1 MRLKLFLLM
10 LLASTLA
17 LTAQTSALSG
27 VVVNGT
33 TGTPVGGV
41 KVELQGTSALT
52 GYNGDFTLDKLPT
65 GKAYMIVT
73 AEGYQPAGI
82 DVEIIDGK
90 LDLGTI
96 SLVPATDNVVEE
108 YFIGSDDLMFDEAAL
123 DDEEGTSQ
131 GVSSLSGAGDNIY
144 YSTASYNFSPMYF
157 NYRGYDSQYQ
167 SVYINGIKFNDVIRG
182 RFNFN
187 SLLGM
192 SSRAFRNRTN
202 TVGLDASNYG
212 FGDIAGSTNYNTVT
226 DLYAPGF
233 NGSVAFTNS
242 SYMLR
247 AMATYSS
254 GMNKHGWAYTVSAI
268 GRYAKEGVQP
278 GTFYNSAGL
287 FLSLE
292 KQFNDNNSLTLTA
305 FGGPTQRATGGA
317 TYQEVYDLTDDN
329 LYNPF
334 WGWQDGKKRSSRI
347 TETFDPTVILNW
359 LYKKG
364 NTTVNTAAA
373 VRWVQYTRSALQ
385 YYKANDPNPTYYRYL
400 PSYYLDDDDQPT
412 EQSEYYTWLWQNDDS
427 FRQINWD
434 NLYSINR
441 LNNIQNE
448 SLSAADKKGSS
459 YILENRTNNQFN
471 AMFNSYLNTALSR
484 SVALQGGIDF
494 NYTRSSNY
502 KTIRDLLGGEFW
514 TDVDPFSDRDITI
527 APGNLQNDLDNPN
540 RRVVKGDRFGY
551 DYDINAVQ
559 AGLWAQNVVTL
570 PKWDINYG
578 VKLGYTT
585 FQRDG
590 HMRNGRA
597 PGYGAGSYDADGNFV
612 EGSLGK
618 SKSQNFFTGAVKAG
632 VTYKLDGRNQF
643 IVQAQYGSRAPLAD
657 NIFIAPRV
665 KNTTIADPK
674 TQLDLSVDA
683 SYVWNYRRFRG
694 ILTGYYTQ
702 MDRAVERTGFYDE
715 TYNTYAIFALE
726 DVKREYKGI
735 ELGMSYKITSSLTA
749 SFAGT
754 YARFQYKNN
763 PKGTRSFENGL
774 YPDVT
779 NTVYLKNY
787 YMGSTPQSQF
797 NLGLDYAAP
806 KNWFFNLNGTWQ
818 GDAYVNISPAYHE
831 SMPGLATMYPTEAEI
846 LAKIEEL
853 SKQDKLDAAFTLN
866 LSIGKAI
873 YFRNG
878 PSLNFNLNVNNVL
891 NNRNVVTYAYQQGR
905 VDTKNYDR
913 SAYPNRYQYAQGIRL
928 FLNVGVRF

>member
-1 MRLKLFLLM
+1 MKLKLFLLM

-17 LTAQTSALSG
+17 MTAQTAKLSG
-27 VVVNGT
+27 VVVNSTSGA
-33 TGTPVGGV
+33 PLGGAT
-41 KVELQGTSALT
+41 VELQGTQATT
-52 GYNGDFTLDKLPT
+52 GFNGDFSLGNLKN
-65 GKAYMIVT
+65 GKAYLLIT
-73 AEGYQPAGI
+73 CPGYQPMGI
-82 DVEIIDGK
+82 DVNVSDGT
-90 LDLGTI
+90 LDLGTVV
-96 SLVPATDNVVEE
+96 LVPAVDNEVDA
-108 YFIGSDDLMFDEAAL
+108 YFGNTDDLMFDEAAL

-131 GVSSLSGAGDNIY
+131 GVSSLTGSNDNIY
-144 YSTASYNFSPMYF
+144 YSTASYNFGPMYF

-167 SVYINGIKFNDVIRG
+167 SVYINGIRFNDPIRG

-212 FGDIAGSTNYNTVT
+212 FGDIGGSTNYNTTT

-233 NGSVAFTNS
+233 NGAVAYTNS
-242 SYMLR
+242 NYMLR
-247 AMATYSS
+247 AMVTYSS
-254 GMNKHGWAYTVSAI
+254 GVNKHGWAYTVSAI

-287 FLSLE
+287 FFSLE
-292 KQFNDNNSLTLTA
+292 KVLNDNNSLTLTA

-347 TETFDPTVILNW
+347 TETFDPTAILSW

-364 NTTVNTAAA
+364 STTVNTAAA
-373 VRWVQYTRSALQ
+373 VRWTHYTRSALQ
-385 YYKANDPNPTYYRYL
+385 YFKANDPNPTYYRYL
-400 PSYYLDDDDQPT
+400 PSYYEKNDNP
-412 EQSEYYTWLWQNDDS
+412 EAAEYYTWLWQNDDN
-427 FRQINWD
+427 FRQINWE

-448 SLSAADKKGSS
+448 TLSDADKKGSS
-459 YILENRTNNQFN
+459 YILENRTNKQFQ
-471 AMFNSYLNTALSR
+471 ALFNSYFNTR
-484 SVALQGGIDF
+484 IDEVASLQGGVDF
-494 NYTRSSNY
+494 NYTRQSNY

-514 TDVDPFSDRDITI
+514 TDVDPFSDRDITL
-527 APGNLQNDLDNPN
+527 APDNIQNDLDNPN

-551 DYDINAVQ
+551 DYDFNHIN
-559 AGLWAQNVVTL
+559 AGLWLQSVINL
-570 PKWDINYG
+570 PKWDLNFGGKVNYTNFYRE
-578 VKLGYTT
+578 GY
-585 FQRDG
+585 
-590 HMRNGRA
+590 MRNGRA
-597 PGYGAGSYDADGNFV
+597 PEVGENGSK
-612 EGSLGK
+612 GK
-618 SKSQNFFTGAVKAG
+618 SRVLDFLTASAKAG

-643 IVQAQYGSRAPLAD
+643 RLQAEYGSRAPLAD
-657 NIFIAPRV
+657 NVFIAPRV
-665 KNTTIADPK
+665 KNTTIGHPES
-674 TQLDLSVDA
+674 QLDFSADLS
-683 SYVWNYRRFRG
+683 YIWNYRRFRG
-694 ILTGYYTQ
+694 TLTAYYTQ

-726 DVKREYKGI
+726 GVKREYKGV
-735 ELGMSYKITSSLTA
+735 ELGMAYKITPSITA

-763 PKGTRSFENGL
+763 PQGTRSFENGL

-779 NTVYLKNY
+779 QTVYLKNY

-797 NLGLDYAAP
+797 NVGIDYAAP
-806 KNWFFNLNGTWQ
+806 KNWFFNVNGTWQ
-818 GDAYVNISPAYHE
+818 GDAYVNLSPAYHE
-831 SMPGLATMYPTEAEI
+831 ALPGLVGLYPDQAE
-846 LAKIEEL
+846 LEAKIREL
-853 SKQDKLDAAFTLN
+853 AAQDKLDSHFTLN

-891 NNRNVVTYAYQQGR
+891 NNRDVVTYAYQQGR
-905 VDTKNYDR
+905 LDTKNYDR

>member
-1 MRLKLFLLM
+1 MKLKLFLLM

-17 LTAQTSALSG
+17 MTAQTAKLSG
-27 VVVNGT
+27 VVVNSTSGA
-33 TGTPVGGV
+33 PLGGAT
-41 KVELQGTSALT
+41 VELQGTQATT
-52 GYNGDFTLDKLPT
+52 GFNGDFSLGNLKN
-65 GKAYMIVT
+65 GKAYLLIT
-73 AEGYQPAGI
+73 CPGYQPMGI
-82 DVEIIDGK
+82 DVNVSDGT
-90 LDLGTI
+90 LDLGTVV
-96 SLVPATDNVVEE
+96 LVPAVDNEVDA
-108 YFIGSDDLMFDEAAL
+108 YFGNTDDLMFDEAAL

-131 GVSSLSGAGDNIY
+131 GVSSLTGSNDNIY
-144 YSTASYNFSPMYF
+144 YSTASYNFGPMYF

-167 SVYINGIKFNDVIRG
+167 SVYINGIRFNDPIRG

-212 FGDIAGSTNYNTVT
+212 FGDIGGSTNYNTTT

-233 NGSVAFTNS
+233 NGAVAYTNS
-242 SYMLR
+242 NYMLR
-247 AMATYSS
+247 AMVTYSS
-254 GMNKHGWAYTVSAI
+254 GVNKHGWAYTVSAI

-287 FLSLE
+287 FFSLE
-292 KQFNDNNSLTLTA
+292 KVLNDNNSLTLTA

-347 TETFDPTVILNW
+347 TETFDPTAILSW

-364 NTTVNTAAA
+364 STTVNTAAA
-373 VRWVQYTRSALQ
+373 VRWTHYTRSALQ
-385 YYKANDPNPTYYRYL
+385 YFKANDPNPTYYRYL
-400 PSYYLDDDDQPT
+400 PSYYEKNDNP
-412 EQSEYYTWLWQNDDS
+412 EAAEYYTWLWQNDDN
-427 FRQINWD
+427 FRQINWE

-448 SLSAADKKGSS
+448 TLSDADKKGSS
-459 YILENRTNNQFN
+459 YILENRTNKQFQ
-471 AMFNSYLNTALSR
+471 ALFNSYFNTR
-484 SVALQGGIDF
+484 IDEVASLQGGVDF
-494 NYTRSSNY
+494 NYTRQSNY

-514 TDVDPFSDRDITI
+514 TDVDPFSDRDITL
-527 APGNLQNDLDNPN
+527 APDNLQNDLDNPN

-551 DYDINAVQ
+551 DYDFNHIN
-559 AGLWAQNVVTL
+559 AGLWLQSVINL
-570 PKWDINYG
+570 PKWDLNFGGKVNYTNFYRE
-578 VKLGYTT
+578 GY
-585 FQRDG
+585 
-590 HMRNGRA
+590 MRNGRA
-597 PGYGAGSYDADGNFV
+597 PEVGENGSK
-612 EGSLGK
+612 GK
-618 SKSQNFFTGAVKAG
+618 SRVLDFLTASAKAG

-643 IVQAQYGSRAPLAD
+643 RLQAEYGSRAPLAD
-657 NIFIAPRV
+657 NVFIAPRV
-665 KNTTIADPK
+665 KNTTIGHPES
-674 TQLDLSVDA
+674 QLDFSADLS
-683 SYVWNYRRFRG
+683 YIWNYRRFRG
-694 ILTGYYTQ
+694 TLTAYYTQ

-726 DVKREYKGI
+726 GVKREYKGV
-735 ELGMSYKITSSLTA
+735 ELGMAYKITPSITA

-754 YARFQYKNN
+754 YARLQYKNN
-763 PKGTRSFENGL
+763 PQGTRSFENGL

-779 NTVYLKNY
+779 QTVYLKNY

-797 NLGLDYAAP
+797 NVGIDYAAP
-806 KNWFFNLNGTWQ
+806 KNWFFNVNGTWQ
-818 GDAYVNISPAYHE
+818 GDAYVNLSPAYHE
-831 SMPGLATMYPTEAEI
+831 ALPGLVGLYPDQAE
-846 LAKIEEL
+846 LEAKIREL
-853 SKQDKLDAAFTLN
+853 AAQDKLDSHFTLN

-891 NNRNVVTYAYQQGR
+891 NNRDVVTYAYQQGR
-905 VDTKNYDR
+905 LDTKNYDR